1 MDIKSL
7 EQLENFHSLKG
18 TTEEKITAA
27 ENALGLTF
35 AKDYHSYLKQYA
47 LASMNGHELTG
58 IVASK
63 RLNVAD
69 VTLRNRENNPDIS
82 KNLYVIEELYI
93 DHAVAWQDEKGWVY
107 QTIGASEPVK
117 IFDSLSEYV
126 TE

>member
-7 EQLENFHSLKG
+7 EQLESFRSLKG

-27 ENALGLTF
+27 ENALELTF

-63 RLNVAD
+63 RLNLAD
-69 VTLRNRENNPDIS
+69 VTLRNRENNPDIP
-82 KNLYVIEELYI
+82 KNLYVLEHLYI
-93 DHAVAWQDEKGWVY
+93 DHAFAWQDEKGRVY
-107 QTIGASEPVK
+107 RTIEASEPVK

-126 TE
+126 AE